1 MRRRYSVEHGGFAAF
16 RRGCRNR
23 RVSRDNDAGW
33 AGSVRWLLRGRVLA
47 NAMGLPFRTSARMG
61 AAPLAIF
68 GADAGLRHKPDSLSL
83 GADRA
88 LCHSVFHTHHGTDF
102 ALGGL

>member
-23 RVSRDNDAGW
+23 RVSRDNDAGC
-33 AGSVRWLLRGRVLA
+33 AGSVGCLLRRRVLA

-61 AAPLAIF
+61 AARLAIL
-68 GADAGLRHKPDSLSL
+68 GADAGLRRTPDTLSL
-83 GADRA
+83 GANGT
-88 LCHSVFHTHHGTDF
+88 LCHLVFHTHHGTGF